1 MLKRKILREP
11 WVLRHGKQP
20 EVFLP
25 VRFLNLWWK
34 EAKNQGAYILR
45 TAYLYERLGSKTTE
59 EWDLIL
65 KGENDL

>member
-1 MLKRKILREP
+1 MY
-11 WVLRHGKQP
+11 
-20 EVFLP
+20 
-25 VRFLNLWWK
+25 FLNLWWK
-34 EAKNQGAYILR
+34 GAKNQGAYILR